1 MGLPGGME
9 WLIILG
15 IVIILFGGRK
25 IPDLMKGIGTGI
37 KNFKQA
43 VKDEEKAEITAETE
57 KKNET
62 VTTTKQPE
70 KTTV

>member
-15 IVIILFGGRK
+15 IVVILFGGRK

-43 VKDEEKAEITAETE
+43 VKEDEKPEIAETE
-57 KKNET
+57 KKTEIKPET
-62 VTTTKQPE
+62 
-70 KTTV
+70 KTV

>member
-15 IVIILFGGRK
+15 IVVILFGGRK

-43 VKDEEKAEITAETE
+43 VKEDEKPEIAEAE
-57 KKNET
+57 KKTEI
-62 VTTTKQPE
+62 QPE
-70 KTTV
+70 TKKV

>member
-15 IVIILFGGRK
+15 IVVILFGGRK

-43 VKDEEKAEITAETE
+43 VKEEDKPEIAETE
-57 KKNET
+57 KKTEAKPENKT
-62 VTTTKQPE
+62 V
-70 KTTV
+70 